1 MGLDAYVRCRCIQDG
16 QAKPHPFP
24 EKLTLDEIGEAALT
38 GNPSDQEWIAH
49 DRWFDESCE
58 HRGYLVSE
66 RLGNVTAVTHLR
78 RFIRA
83 LQADPGPRFP
93 VLLAKV
99 VYDGTH
105 SGDWIPSD
113 KAAELLAEVNTIVHS
128 GDILSVPEKE
138 FFASMKR
145 LCEASIKTGNPIVF

>member
-58 HRGYLVSE
+58 HRGYLVSK
-66 RLGNVTAVTHLR
+66 RLGNVTAVRHLR

-113 KAAELLAEVNTIVHS
+113 KAAELLEQKSTR
-128 GDILSVPEKE
+128 LSTRATFSPSPRRSSSPV
-138 FFASMKR
+138 
-145 LCEASIKTGNPIVF
+145 